1 MGVRNKT
8 KLNLSSLF
16 VYVVRLDDSS
26 GTGEKNGIKKKNGET
41 VGNWSFH
48 IVGECIKW
56 YNHLET
62 GCFL

>member
-26 GTGEKNGIKKKNGET
+26 GTGEKNGIKKKNDKH
-41 VGNWSFH
+41 FQ
-48 IVGECIKW
+48 
-56 YNHLET
+56 
-62 GCFL
+62 CFLLIFLHHSAQFGGKVLHL